1 MCDIFHLLEASPE
14 ICHLVNAMNQIKDD
28 IATLYIEH
36 TYLLTEN
43 IRINM
48 ENNPF
53 EHSKTCQFID
63 NSYRIYLV
71 ISHIHEKTH
80 LYADYSVIFADKL
93 KYSTYYA
100 NAIWSAINARQ
111 LAEEV
116 NTMYIENEQMKEQ
129 IDLLES
135 SL

>member
-14 ICHLVNAMNQIKDD
+14 ICYLVNEMNQIKDD

-48 ENNPF
+48 ENNPT
-53 EHSKTCQFID
+53 ERSTTCQFID
-63 NSYRIYLV
+63 NSYRIYVV
-71 ISHIHEKTH
+71 IRNIHAKTH
-80 LYADYSVIFADKL
+80 LYADYSVIFANNL
-93 KYSTYYA
+93 KYSPYYA

-116 NTMYIENEQMKEQ
+116 NTMYIENEQMKAQ
-129 IDLLES
+129 IDLLKSE
-135 SL
+135 L